1 MKSDPSS
8 QTRSNLFCGLGYAQR
23 LAQPVDGLLAR
34 RLPDLGDLGIDRK
47 VVGPCSEER
56 IALAPLDGFQM
67 CSQKR
72 CHLISRRPAAKRV
85 LLCLVH
91 LLGGD
96 PADLRIQIFH
106 RSEVMKKESVRDAR
120 LANDLRG

>member
-1 MKSDPSS
+1 MKSDPST
-8 QTRSNLFCGLGYAQR
+8 QTRSNFSCGLGYAQGF
-23 LAQPVDGLLAR
+23 AQPVDRLLAR
-34 RLPDLGDLGIDRK
+34 RLPDLSDLGIDRK
-47 VVGPCSEER
+47 VVGSCSEEC
-56 IALAPLDGFQM
+56 IALPMLDGFQM

-72 CHLISRRPAAKRV
+72 CHLIARGPAAKRV

-91 LLGGD
+91 LFGGD

-106 RSEVMKKESVRDAR
+106 RSEVMKKKSVRDAR